1 MKKKRLILLILSSF
15 FLQSQTL
22 LAEEWSDVPGIAMQ
36 QQGFKVR
43 INSGVINLFSTSPKV
58 PYTNLRLT
66 GNVGENENLSL
77 RYWGTQGSPDTTAT
91 VDLGVYSLTLKGTSS
106 IDSSRDYPARHLIVT
121 GSDKS
126 ALNLYGS
133 AFGMKLRG
141 DFQAEVSSIDSIN
154 IFQLS
159 GSKSPA
165 AAGISALAL
174 SNVKD
179 KENVKLNISGL
190 NLFQIQGN
198 INHGIASYGNN
209 NLNVASNQIVIQLS
223 PVGRYTATATDSSEK
238 PYTYSPVL
246 FNALILGSGKIN
258 LSSQESG
265 VTLSGFSDQNGDVY
279 KESYAIRGSEEVCD
293 QCSPGAT
300 RYFDADFSITSA
312 SYIDLNTNWGAVF
325 MEALKDEQDGTT
337 YHAKTTLKADEI
349 RIKASGTSE
358 NGETNATFKAVSDL
372 DKEASI
378 SLIATGK
385 NGININYIDTLNKEK
400 QEDIFYAQGKS
411 AQISLDA
418 PYIEINNKFN
428 DVDGNHADVRNIFF
442 ADNKASITLTGRTKI
457 FGNTSARDG
466 GKVALNLSEGSE
478 ITGGM
483 FDNSFPYHEAA
494 LGKPSTHPDKGNISL
509 VGSSSSVW
517 HVLPYVDSQDRGTIF
532 KKETYN
538 SMVFSI
544 AGGNATKNNPFVVNL
559 TGPEKSQSSTLPYQ
573 KLHVTNLAGTGVVQ
587 FNLRFDDKNGTSSG
601 VQNGRDALVVHNG
614 EGNHTLYVQYLGDQS
629 SEEPESLR
637 NSWLVLDNSQQADF
651 KLANE
656 GGTVDI
662 GIYKYS
668 LAVEKDTS
676 EIGGGIQGNYWYLK
690 RGVSPDT
697 NPDNPTPPAPGGDDG
712 PFTPAADTELS
723 FAGSQRYLH
732 WSDLQDLRKRLG
744 EVRYGCQD
752 GAWARGIFQKDLT
765 DGTEGASGLKQTYYG
780 VNFGFDHLINVSERQ
795 MSLLGLSFNV
805 GRAKQRTRSNNN
817 GRGDT
822 DRYGI
827 NGYATWAL
835 NSGEYADFV
844 LSADYFRQDI
854 STKANDIKQTGKYNT
869 FGLGA
874 SIEVGKQF
882 SFESRDLSWG
892 PWYRH
897 TWIEPQ
903 LQLSYYWLSGK
914 KYKLSNK
921 GLKVNIK
928 DDDSLIG
935 RAGLVIGTKWNY
947 GENYGSIDKRF
958 VQAYIKGGVKHDF
971 LGNYKVSLN
980 DQIFSKD
987 IGKTTGYYGVGLDW
1001 QAAGSTRFYM
1011 QLERE
1016 HGSHYTKEYEVS
1028 VGMKYQ
1034 F

>member
-1 MKKKRLILLILSSF
+1 MRVNKIITLLFGVVFSQAQTTIAQEVWSPVSGVPSMEKQGAMVTQNSQYLYLFGPGQSTLDYLNIRLTANAITDKTVMYRGPSGLSS
-15 FLQSQTL
+15 TN
-22 LAEEWSDVPGIAMQ
+22 AT
-36 QQGFKVR
+36 
-43 INSGVINLFSTSPKV
+43 INLGDFNWTINGATAIDSFRSGSTDPS
-58 PYTNLRLT
+58 RHLT
-66 GNVGENENLSL
+66 VTGKKQS
-77 RYWGTQGSPDTTAT
+77 
-91 VDLGVYSLTLKGTSS
+91 SLTLNGK
-106 IDSSRDYPARHLIVT
+106 DY
-121 GSDKS
+121 
-126 ALNLYGS
+126 
-133 AFGMKLRG
+133 GMKLGG
-141 DFQAEVSSIDSIN
+141 DIKFEISNLNN
-154 IFQLS
+154 ITIASPQ
-159 GSKSPA
+159 GSNSPVA
-165 AAGISALAL
+165 AAIAAVSA
-174 SNVKD
+174 SNKQKV
-179 KENVKLNISGL
+179 ENVKLIVSEVD
-190 NLFQIQGN
+190 LFKIEGN
-198 INHGIASYGNN
+198 INHGIASFGNN
-209 NLNVASNQIVIQLS
+209 NLSITSGQVIFDTNVVGKSN
-223 PVGRYTATATDSSEK
+223 DSIS
-238 PYTYSPVL
+238 
-246 FNALILGSGKIN
+246 FNGLVTGSGKVN
-258 LSSQESG
+258 LTSLHEDLE
-265 VTLSGFSDQNGDVY
+265 LSGFSSPEEESTY
-279 KESYAIRGSEEVCD
+279 KESYAIRGTDEICVACGNT
-293 QCSPGAT
+293 QT
-300 RYFDADFSITSA
+300 RYFDADFTLKSNSA
-312 SYIDLNTNWGAVF
+312 INLNTNWGAVF
-325 MEALKDEQDGTT
+325 MEALESPEGNLYSARTSLE
-337 YHAKTTLKADEI
+337 ASEI
-349 RIKASGTSE
+349 NIKASGTSE
-358 NGETNATFKAVSDL
+358 DGKTNATFKALSNV
-372 DKEASI
+372 DKDASI
-378 SLIATGK
+378 SLKAYGE
-385 NGININYIDTLNKEK
+385 NGIKIDYVEALNKEK
-400 QEDIFYAQGKS
+400 KQDIFYAHGRS
-411 AQISLDA
+411 ATISLDA
-418 PYIEINNKFN
+418 PYIEINNTFN
-428 DVDGNHADVRNIFF
+428 DVEGSHADVRNVFF
-442 ADNKASITLTGRTKI
+442 ADNNASISLVGRTKI
-457 FGNTSARDG
+457 FGNTSARNG
-466 GKVALNLSEGSE
+466 GNITFNLAEGSE
-478 ITGGM
+478 ITAGM
-483 FDNSFPYHEAA
+483 FDNSFPYHNVTS
-494 LGKPSTHPDKGNISL
+494 GKPATHQDKGNISL
-509 VGSSSSVW
+509 IGSSGSIW
-517 HVLPYVDSQDRGTIF
+517 NVLPYIDSTERGSIF
-532 KKETYN
+532 NKETFN
-538 SMVFSI
+538 SMVFSVS
-544 AGGNATKNNPFVVNL
+544 GGNATKENPFVLNL
-559 TGPEKSQSSTLPYQ
+559 AGSKQSQSASLPYQ
-573 KLHVTNLAGTGVVQ
+573 KLHVTNLTGPGVVQ
-587 FNLRFDDKNGTSSG
+587 FNLRFDDKKGTIGG

-614 EGNHTLYVQYLGDQS
+614 EGSHTLYVQYLGDQS

-637 NSWLVLDNSQQADF
+637 SSWLVLDNSQQADF

-676 EIGGGIQGNYWYLK
+676 ELGGDVQGNYWYLK
-690 RGVSPDT
+690 RGVSTDP
-697 NPDNPTPPAPGGDDG
+697 NPDNPTPPSPGDDDG

-744 EVRYGCQD
+744 EVRYGSQD

-765 DGTEGASGLKQTYYG
+765 DGTQGASGLKQTYYG

-805 GRAKQRTRSNNN
+805 GRAKQRTRTNNN
-817 GRGDT
+817 GHGDT

-844 LSADYFRQDI
+844 LSADYFRQDV
-854 STKANDIKQTGKYNT
+854 STKANEIKQTGKYNT

-874 SIEVGKQF
+874 SIEIGKQF

-958 VQAYIKGGVKHDF
+958 VQVYIKGGVKHDF

-980 DQIFSKD
+980 DQVFSKN

>member
-1 MKKKRLILLILSSF
+1 
-15 FLQSQTL
+15 
-22 LAEEWSDVPGIAMQ
+22 
-36 QQGFKVR
+36 
-43 INSGVINLFSTSPKV
+43 
-58 PYTNLRLT
+58 
-66 GNVGENENLSL
+66 
-77 RYWGTQGSPDTTAT
+77 
-91 VDLGVYSLTLKGTSS
+91 
-106 IDSSRDYPARHLIVT
+106 
-121 GSDKS
+121 
-126 ALNLYGS
+126 
-133 AFGMKLRG
+133 
-141 DFQAEVSSIDSIN
+141 
-154 IFQLS
+154 
-159 GSKSPA
+159 
-165 AAGISALAL
+165 
-174 SNVKD
+174 
-179 KENVKLNISGL
+179 
-190 NLFQIQGN
+190 
-198 INHGIASYGNN
+198 
-209 NLNVASNQIVIQLS
+209 
-223 PVGRYTATATDSSEK
+223 
-238 PYTYSPVL
+238 
-246 FNALILGSGKIN
+246 
-258 LSSQESG
+258 
-265 VTLSGFSDQNGDVY
+265 
-279 KESYAIRGSEEVCD
+279 
-293 QCSPGAT
+293 
-300 RYFDADFSITSA
+300 
-312 SYIDLNTNWGAVF
+312 
-325 MEALKDEQDGTT
+325 
-337 YHAKTTLKADEI
+337 
-349 RIKASGTSE
+349 
-358 NGETNATFKAVSDL
+358 
-372 DKEASI
+372 
-378 SLIATGK
+378 
-385 NGININYIDTLNKEK
+385 
-400 QEDIFYAQGKS
+400 
-411 AQISLDA
+411 
-418 PYIEINNKFN
+418 
-428 DVDGNHADVRNIFF
+428 
-442 ADNKASITLTGRTKI
+442 
-457 FGNTSARDG
+457 
-466 GKVALNLSEGSE
+466 
-478 ITGGM
+478 
-483 FDNSFPYHEAA
+483 
-494 LGKPSTHPDKGNISL
+494 
-509 VGSSSSVW
+509 
-517 HVLPYVDSQDRGTIF
+517 
-532 KKETYN
+532 
-538 SMVFSI
+538 MVFSI

-844 LSADYFRQDI
+844 LSADYFKQDI

-980 DQIFSKD
+980 DQIFSKN

-1016 HGSHYTKEYEVS
+1016 HGNHYTKEYEVS

>member
-1 MKKKRLILLILSSF
+1 M
-15 FLQSQTL
+15 QSQTL
-22 LAEEWSDVPGIAMQ
+22 LAEEWSDVPEIAMQ
-36 QQGFKVR
+36 QQGFEVR

-190 NLFQIQGN
+190 NLFKIQGN

-223 PVGRYTATATDSSEK
+223 PVGRYTATANDSSGK

-400 QEDIFYAQGKS
+400 QQDIFYAQGKS

-980 DQIFSKD
+980 DQVFSKN